1 MGLGLCTELYHGMFF
16 IFGTLLITSF
26 LLFCLILVA
35 SYVHHYY
42 QTKPSRVLPM
52 QLQDFQDNHPVY
64 VQVHASSRSAD
75 GCVKCDSGSVHSTT
89 ELFGK
94 AQYDR
99 EKAEFH
105 GTYTLAP
112 VQEGSNSSQQHQLQH
127 SGRLV
132 PSITTSALTN
142 VNSGSDIDEQRL
154 RDLEEGRAAVTS
166 NNGTSSHHNTAMRG
180 DVEMMPIGISTA
192 PPQIPLY
199 IHHNPAPIITNQN
212 SGRSSNDSPNENQ
225 SLLPHELQD
234 NGFDSNIHSVNI
246 NQHNNNSSNENL
258 NSDNISNNADAAV
271 EHSLLSTQ
279 SS

>member
-52 QLQDFQDNHPVY
+52 QIKDFQDNHPVY

-75 GCVKCDSGSVHSTT
+75 GCVKCDSGSVHTT
-89 ELFGK
+89 DLFGK
-94 AQYDR
+94 APHDR

-112 VQEGSNSSQQHQLQH
+112 VQEGSSSSQQQQQR

-132 PSITTSALTN
+132 TISTSALTN

-154 RDLEEGRAAVTS
+154 RDLEEGTS
-166 NNGTSSHHNTAMRG
+166 HNGASSHHDTAMRG
-180 DVEMMPIGISTA
+180 DIEMMPIGTSTA
-192 PPQIPLY
+192 PPQIPLF
-199 IHHNPAPIITNQN
+199 IHHNPAPIIINQN
-212 SGRSSNDSPNENQ
+212 SGRSTNDSPNENH
-225 SLLPHELQD
+225 SLLSHELQD
-234 NGFDSNIHSVNI
+234 NGSDSNNRSANT
-246 NQHNNNSSNENL
+246 NHNNSNENL
-258 NSDNISNNADAAV
+258 NSDIVDNHAD
-271 EHSLLSTQ
+271 TPP
-279 SS
+279 